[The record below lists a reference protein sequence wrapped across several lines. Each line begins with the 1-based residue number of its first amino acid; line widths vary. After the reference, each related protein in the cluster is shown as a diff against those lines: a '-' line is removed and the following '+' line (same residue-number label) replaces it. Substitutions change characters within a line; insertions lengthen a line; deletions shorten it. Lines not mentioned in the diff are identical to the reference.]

1 MEQGLEK
8 SLLPRN
14 LRMVALGNRAN
25 FEFRAFQVRGRML
38 RLWMCKQAAEHHD
51 ILGRSTDANAAR
63 TTGLVMLWVQVLE
76 AALDHILPCRPMPC
90 SRNSMIGGSHW
101 WKAVC

>member
-38 RLWMCKQAAEHHD
+38 WLWMCKQAAEHHD
-51 ILGRSTDANAAR
+51 VLSRLTANAAPL
-63 TTGLVMLWVQVLE
+63 TGLVTLWGPS
-76 AALDHILPCRPMPC
+76 I
-90 SRNSMIGGSHW
+90 
-101 WKAVC
+101 